1 MILNDAAIISGTKL
15 DQTILKD
22 FYSIFFLWLI
32 IFSLFC
38 TIDFSTSRS
47 QFHIFALIR
56 REIADYESYLSNR
69 VAKDKFLFT
78 YITMMEI
85 QSFKCT
91 YLILREIYYIRNIK
105 KYLFKFKT
113 NNYFNYWY
121 FKWWN
126 IEEKS
131 FVSDRRPF
139 DSIIDWKLIGIMKH
153 AKQYSFL
160 VFQLYI
166 TSFTRMIKGFHQLK
180 SLEILKILSVAKEL
194 LYCYSFLCVE

>member
-1 MILNDAAIISGTKL
+1 MILNNAAIISGTKL

-22 FYSIFFLWLI
+22 FYSIFTLWLI

-38 TIDFSTSRS
+38 TIDFSTSHS

-121 FKWWN
+121 FKWYEISKKN
-126 IEEKS
+126 HS
-131 FVSDRRPF
+131 FQ
-139 DSIIDWKLIGIMKH
+139 I
-153 AKQYSFL
+153 
-160 VFQLYI
+160 
-166 TSFTRMIKGFHQLK
+166 
-180 SLEILKILSVAKEL
+180 VAHL
-194 LYCYSFLCVE
+194 TA